1 MIAYRQ
7 QVSEC
12 YKNGTCFLV
21 KGSSFFDCKKFGG
34 PCHSSKPQCKQM
46 RGVNFGGRKFAAL
59 KEEK

>member
-21 KGSSFFDCKKFGG
+21 KRSSFFDCKKFGG
-34 PCHSSKPQCKQM
+34 PCYSNKPQCRRM
-46 RGVNFGGRKFAAL
+46 RGVYPGGRKAAL
-59 KEEK
+59 KESK